1 MNAQSPEVVSRNAAR
16 AARNGTF
23 RTCDRIDTAKAKH
36 DRVLIADARTSM
48 SDYRIALAVALGRG
62 CDRNGM
68 AL

>member
-1 MNAQSPEVVSRNAAR
+1 MFR
-16 AARNGTF
+16 AS
-23 RTCDRIDTAKAKH
+23 DRIDTAKAKH
-36 DRVLIADARTSM
+36 DQVLIADARTFM